1 MTKRLFD
8 ILLSVFLLIL
18 FFIPMVILAICVR
31 ATSRGPSWFWSDRV
45 GRENV
50 IFNMPKFR
58 TMQVGSPN
66 VATHLMSDQNAHLT
80 PIGGFL
86 RSSSMD
92 ELPQL
97 ISVLRGDLSF
107 VGPRPALYNQEDLIE
122 LRNAKGIDSLKPGI
136 TGWAQV
142 NGRDELSIEDKVRFD
157 EEYLYRRSFL
167 FDCKILWMTGL
178 RVLLRRGIAH

>member
-18 FFIPMVILAICVR
+18 LFIPMVILAICVR
-31 ATSRGPSWFWSDRV
+31 LTSKGPSWFWSDRV
-45 GRENV
+45 GQENI

-58 TMQVGSPN
+58 TMQVNSPN
-66 VATHLMSDQNAHLT
+66 IATHLMKDPNAHRT
-80 PIGGFL
+80 SIGSIL
-86 RSSSMD
+86 RNSSMD

-122 LRNAKGIDSLKPGI
+122 LRNARGIDSLKPGI

-157 EEYLYRRSFL
+157 EEYMNRQSFA